1 MTELLKITGEVTNSR
16 EISYDDLAGINA
28 SHQVID
34 VSKLGMKR
42 GGDAITLGGLLELV
56 QVQETA
62 QYIGLHAS
70 ADNFHASIPLAPI
83 RDTALL
89 IYRLHDAPLTGKS
102 GGPFRFY
109 IPNHAA
115 AIRTKLMSVPTSS
128 SLTTSNL
135 RQTKDSIIA
144 RQTMQRTKPCIDTT
158 ATTEPGRPSAI
169 RSAGLGRGGVADYPS
184 APQRHC
190 LRACCQ
196 PKANGRTST

>member
-115 AIRTKLMSVPTSS
+115 CHTDEIDECANVKFVDHIEFTADKGFDNRPTDDAAHEA
-128 SLTTSNL
+128 LH
-135 RQTKDSIIA
+135 RHDSH
-144 RQTMQRTKPCIDTT
+144 D
-158 ATTEPGRPSAI
+158 
-169 RSAGLGRGGVADYPS
+169 
-184 APQRHC
+184 
-190 LRACCQ
+190 
-196 PKANGRTST
+196 